1 MRTTNVIA
9 ELLVGG
15 VLTVIWL
22 TILSMA
28 AIGVDP
34 VVNAIQQ
41 GSVPFGIAMLIV
53 AYAFGVVFDR
63 TWLRVLK
70 PLNDA
75 VKVTTPAGD
84 TPTAVLWQRVYG
96 CEDAVTY
103 INHLQGRMRVAR
115 AAVCNFTAT
124 AVAAIILV
132 AVRGDGLFSIAA
144 ALCLFGG
151 AFVSIVSWVAFRSLT
166 RSYYEALAAAASG
179 AGDSGERADGPTRG
193 SHFKGTFE
201 IVEGIN

>member
-22 TILSMA
+22 SLLSMA

-34 VVNAIQQ
+34 VVNAIEG
-41 GSVPFGIAMLIV
+41 GSLPFGVLVLIV

-63 TWLRVLK
+63 IWIWVLK
-70 PLNDA
+70 PSSQA
-75 VKVTTPAGD
+75 VKATTPAGD
-84 TPTAVLWQRVYG
+84 TPAAVLWQRVYG

-115 AAVCNFTAT
+115 AAVCNF
-124 AVAAIILV
+124 AVTTLAAIVLV
-132 AVRGDGLFSIAA
+132 AVQGSGLFSASTV
-144 ALCLFGG
+144 LCLCGG
-151 AFVSIVSWVAFRSLT
+151 VFLSLVSWVAFRSLT
-166 RSYYEALAAAASG
+166 RSYYEALEA
-179 AGDSGERADGPTRG
+179 AGDSSSPTA
-193 SHFKGTFE
+193 
-201 IVEGIN
+201 